1 MTTHYTQQISF
12 GNILSVGNGIIVHG
26 CNAKGVMGAGVALAV
41 RRTYPEAFKVYREIF
56 EEDGLE
62 LGTVNFVPVAENLV
76 IANAVTQENYNSQ
89 AKGPVCMVDYKAIRR
104 CFKEVAIEAKARN
117 LPVHYPMIGAG
128 LGGGDWDTIQAIIE
142 DELFDVERTLW
153 KLPAM
158 PSF

>member
-1 MTTHYTQQISF
+1 MTTQHTQQIVF
-12 GNILSVGNGIIVHG
+12 GNILSVQNGIIVHG

-41 RRTYPEAFKVYREIF
+41 RRAYPEAFKAYRQIF
-56 EEDGLE
+56 ESEGLQ
-62 LGTVNFVPVAENLV
+62 LGTVNFVPINEHLV
-76 IANAVTQENYNSQ
+76 IANAITQEDYNRSH
-89 AKGPVCMVDYKAIRR
+89 GPECMIDYNAIRK
-104 CFKEVAIEAKARN
+104 CFRVIANEAKAKK
-117 LPVHYPMIGAG
+117 LSVHYPMIGAG

>member
-1 MTTHYTQQISF
+1 MTTHYTQQIVF
-12 GNILSVGNGIIVHG
+12 GNILSVNKGIIVHG

-41 RRTYPEAFKVYREIF
+41 RKTYPEAFRVYREVF
-56 EEDGLE
+56 EEVGLE
-62 LGTVNFVPVAENLV
+62 LGTVSFVPVAENLI
-76 IANAVTQENYNSQ
+76 IANAITQENYTSQ
-89 AKGPVCMVDYKAIRR
+89 AKGPACMVDYKAIRN
-104 CFKEVAIEAKARN
+104 CFKEIAIEAKATN